1 MASTIKIRSNEYMAV
16 NGNKYDI
23 LKLLLAILIVAI
35 HSTVAGMVF
44 RPVLRLAVPLFFII
58 SSYLFFLKQST
69 LSTRKERCHGLRK
82 YAKRILMLYLFWFV
96 LLLPCTIYYRE
107 WYVDFGPE
115 KLLVIARS
123 FFFGSTFIAS
133 WFLMASLMGVAIVWL
148 LASWKMRNGW
158 IIGSGAAIYVL
169 CCLVSNYNEA
179 LKGCPHFL
187 EAYQTYVN
195 LFTLPFNSFP
205 CSILFIGI
213 GKLLAERQFAPSG
226 KMLWCVLG
234 VSMVLLYVEFFIT
247 QHYFKAYYDDCFFM
261 LPATCTCIF
270 MLIGQSR
277 PCKMNV
283 DTKKLRSYS
292 TVIYCC
298 HGTILSLGHSLE
310 HLILNGNNGI
320 KAPSAIVPILLFLIA
335 IALSVSLAEI
345 IMTLEHRRHL
355 GWLRYSH

>member
-1 MASTIKIRSNEYMAV
+1 MAV

-69 LSTRKERCHGLRK
+69 LSTRKERCRGLRK

-133 WFLMASLMGVAIVWL
+133 WFLMASLMGVTIVWL

-158 IIGSGAAIYVL
+158 IIGFGAVIYVL
-169 CCLVSNYNEA
+169 CCLVSNYYSLFSSSPRFTA
-179 LKGCPHFL
+179 
-187 EAYQTYVN
+187 AYNGYIDI
-195 LFTLPFNSFP
+195 FTLPFNSFP
-205 CSILFIGI
+205 SSILFVGI
-213 GKLLAERQFAPSG
+213 GKILAEKQFAVSN
-226 KMLWCVLG
+226 KLLWCLLF
-234 VSMVLLYVEFFIT
+234 VSLVLLYVEFFIT
-247 QHYFKAYYDDCFFM
+247 QHYCKVLYDDCFFM
-261 LPATCTCIF
+261 LPVTCTCIF

>member
-1 MASTIKIRSNEYMAV
+1 MAPTIKIRSNEYMAV

-23 LKLLLAILIVAI
+23 LKLVLAILIVGI
-35 HSTVAGMVF
+35 HSSKAGMIL
-44 RPVLRLAVPLFFII
+44 RPVLRLAVPLFFMI
-58 SSYLFFLKQST
+58 SSYLFFLKQGT
-69 LSTRKERCHGLRK
+69 LNSWQERLKGLKK
-82 YAKRILMLYLFWFV
+82 YAKRILLLYLFWFV

-195 LFTLPFNSFP
+195 LFTLPLNSFP
-205 CSILFIGI
+205 
-213 GKLLAERQFAPSG
+213 
-226 KMLWCVLG
+226 
-234 VSMVLLYVEFFIT
+234 
-247 QHYFKAYYDDCFFM
+247 
-261 LPATCTCIF
+261 
-270 MLIGQSR
+270 
-277 PCKMNV
+277 
-283 DTKKLRSYS
+283 
-292 TVIYCC
+292 
-298 HGTILSLGHSLE
+298 
-310 HLILNGNNGI
+310 
-320 KAPSAIVPILLFLIA
+320 
-335 IALSVSLAEI
+335 
-345 IMTLEHRRHL
+345 
-355 GWLRYSH
+355 